1 MVKRKETVTLATYS
15 HYDLDGDLELRIA
28 DWQEILDEATK
39 EGITDIYITT
49 DCNEEPKYMYGGYDG
64 TTETIWTISIVGK
77 KG

>member
-1 MVKRKETVTLATYS
+1 MAKRKETVTLATYS

-39 EGITDIYITT
+39 EGITDIHITT
-49 DCNEEPKYMYGGYDG
+49 DSHEEPVYMYGGYDG
-64 TTETIWTISIVGK
+64 TTETIWTIRIVGK